1 MFLSVGETVNILILS
16 VSFTALS
23 PLHNLFLTTL
33 SHSFNLHVSISLL
46 NVMLWLVS
54 SVDLWVTNNKKSR
67 YLLISNS
74 SLFKH
79 SRVSLNAPWSSHG
92 GSFCCGR
99 KETQF
104 SLCFKIKFHWARP
117 LVVSPDHTPP
127 PPPGSWS
134 PVPSPRHDL
143 DTQCPLSNKR
153 CYSEACFNVIG
164 NYWLTLRWHNNAPHI
179 WYYPI

>member
-1 MFLSVGETVNILILS
+1 MFLSVGETVNILIWS

-23 PLHNLFLTTL
+23 TIYFWPLYTIRFLSGGSTD
-33 SHSFNLHVSISLL
+33 VSISLL

-134 PVPSPRHDL
+134 PLPSPRHDL

-153 CYSEACFNVIG
+153 CYSEARFNVLV
-164 NYWLTLRWHNNAPHI
+164 NVEMT
-179 WYYPI
+179 

>member
-1 MFLSVGETVNILILS
+1 MI
-16 VSFTALS
+16 SFIHCTI
-23 PLHNLFLTTL
+23 PTPHLFLTTL
-33 SHSFNLHVSISLL
+33 SHSFNLHVSISLPK
-46 NVMLWLVS
+46 VMLPLHS
-54 SVDLWVTNNKKSR
+54 NVDLWDTNNLKSR

-74 SLFKH
+74 SLFKYSH
-79 SRVSLNAPWSSHG
+79 VSLNAPWSSHG

-143 DTQCPLSNKR
+143 DTQCPLSNNWY
-153 CYSEACFNVIG
+153 YSKAHFNVLVI
-164 NYWLTLRWHNNAPHI
+164 
-179 WYYPI
+179 